1 MLGTTI
7 NREGIKEDIDNR
19 DYTYSPDRP
28 VPSFDARLGRQQPT
42 YDRYASAEVVNQRP
56 VARQDM
62 YAPVQDP
69 AREDLWNRLNTNNVS
84 RGAVENRYSARPE
97 VEVFEPMRLRETQTR
112 VQAKRKASKQLSTQ
126 GKVIMAVYLAVV
138 LLIVTL
144 VIINAEL
151 INTPS
156 TEPVQDPAA
165 AVSSVYDTNE
175 SGLNFVH
182 SSYNTFETQTN
193 WFDATLDKL
202 GE

>member
-1 MLGTTI
+1 
-7 NREGIKEDIDNR
+7 
-19 DYTYSPDRP
+19 
-28 VPSFDARLGRQQPT
+28 
-42 YDRYASAEVVNQRP
+42 
-56 VARQDM
+56 M

-156 TEPVQDPAA
+156 TEPVQD
-165 AVSSVYDTNE
+165 TNE

>member
-1 MLGTTI
+1 
-7 NREGIKEDIDNR
+7 
-19 DYTYSPDRP
+19 
-28 VPSFDARLGRQQPT
+28 
-42 YDRYASAEVVNQRP
+42 
-56 VARQDM
+56 
-62 YAPVQDP
+62 
-69 AREDLWNRLNTNNVS
+69 
-84 RGAVENRYSARPE
+84 
-97 VEVFEPMRLRETQTR
+97 MRLRENQTR
-112 VQAKRKASKQLSTQ
+112 VQAKRKVSKQLSTQ

-165 AVSSVYDTNE
+165 AVSSVYDANE

>member
-1 MLGTTI
+1 MLGTTV
-7 NREGIKEDIDNR
+7 NREGLREDIDNR

-42 YDRYASAEVVNQRP
+42 YDRYASADAVNQRP
-56 VARQDM
+56 MPRQDM

-84 RGAVENRYSARPE
+84 RGAIENRYSAQQE

-112 VQAKRKASKQLSTQ
+112 TQARRKASKQLSTQ

-144 VIINAEL
+144 VIVNAEL

-156 TEPVQDPAA
+156 VEPAQEPSAS
-165 AVSSVYDTNE
+165 VSSLYDVNE
-175 SGLNFVH
+175 NGLNFVH

-193 WFDATLDKL
+193 WFDTVLDKL

>member
-7 NREGIKEDIDNR
+7 NREGIREDIDNR

-97 VEVFEPMRLRETQTR
+97 VEVFEPMRPLCLVQEKTCPCGR
-112 VQAKRKASKQLSTQ
+112 VAPPINFMQKGRDLWRCRAHERQ
-126 GKVIMAVYLAVV
+126 G
-138 LLIVTL
+138 
-144 VIINAEL
+144 
-151 INTPS
+151 
-156 TEPVQDPAA
+156 
-165 AVSSVYDTNE
+165 
-175 SGLNFVH
+175 
-182 SSYNTFETQTN
+182 
-193 WFDATLDKL
+193 
-202 GE
+202 

>member
-1 MLGTTI
+1 MLGTTV
-7 NREGIKEDIDNR
+7 NREGLREDIDNR

-42 YDRYASAEVVNQRP
+42 YDRYASADAVNQRP
-56 VARQDM
+56 MPRQDM

-84 RGAVENRYSARPE
+84 RGAIENRYSAQQE
-97 VEVFEPMRLRETQTR
+97 VEVFEPMRLRETQARTQPR
-112 VQAKRKASKQLSTQ
+112 RKASKQLSTQ
-126 GKVIMAVYLAVV
+126 GKVIVAVYLAVV

-144 VIINAEL
+144 VIVNAEL

-156 TEPVQDPAA
+156 VEPAQDPSAS
-165 AVSSVYDTNE
+165 VSSLYDVNE
-175 SGLNFVH
+175 NGLNFVH
-182 SSYNTFETQTN
+182 SSYNTFEAQTN
-193 WFDATLDKL
+193 WFDTALDKL